1 MITIKHSCKRGLWS
15 VKIILYSH
23 WFVALKLLLTARS
36 QRIKQGLLNNTF
48 QLECCGFVVC
58 YTCVYLYIMYRAGHL
73 KVMTEPVS
81 ACTDQL

>member
-23 WFVALKLLLTARS
+23 WFVAIKLLLMARS

-48 QLECCGFVVC
+48 QLEFCGFC
-58 YTCVYLYIMYRAGHL
+58 SMLYMCISIYYVL
-73 KVMTEPVS
+73 YWTFENY
-81 ACTDQL
+81 D